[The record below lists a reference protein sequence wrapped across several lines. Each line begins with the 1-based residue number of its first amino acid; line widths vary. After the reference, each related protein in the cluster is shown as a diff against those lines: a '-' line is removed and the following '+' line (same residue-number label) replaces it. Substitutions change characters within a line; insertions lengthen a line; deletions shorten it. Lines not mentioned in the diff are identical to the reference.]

1 MNFGTFAYPILFV
14 VFAFCLFFYV
24 KNFIRATTALRNKEY
39 TIKLALRSVGIFI
52 PVVGVFMGMV
62 PA

>member
-1 MNFGTFAYPILFV
+1 MTAGTFIYPILFV
-14 VFAFCLFFYV
+14 VAIFCIFFYV

-52 PVVGVFMGMV
+52 PLVGVFMGMV